1 MNNCVLCYELIEM
14 LTKEFIQRCNV
25 CGHLHSRY
33 EKCYCDHDKE
43 GEIKIGII
51 KKSSFEGG
59 VHMIVNVGDED
70 IWLEGPRECFS
81 GKKEDYSEGKWIE
94 MIAKGLGTIVG
105 ECDFGDI
112 NVLPLFVAERV
123 MIKKD

>member
-1 MNNCVLCYELIEM
+1 MSNCVLCYELIEM
-14 LTKEFIQRCNV
+14 LTKEFIQKCHV

-33 EKCYCDHDKE
+33 DKCYCDHDKE

-51 KKSSFEGG
+51 KKSSFEGS

-70 IWLEGPRECFS
+70 IWLEGHRESFG
-81 GKKEDYSEGKWIE
+81 GKKEDYTEGTWIE
-94 MIAKGLGTIVG
+94 MIVKGLGTIVG

-112 NVLPLFVAERV
+112 NVLPLFVAEKV